1 MSKALQYLGI
11 ARMSGNI
18 ALGEDNSKDLVK
30 AGKAR
35 MLLIASDTSDSARRR
50 AEGYVFGHSAPLV
63 PVPFTKQ
70 EIAEITGSPGCSMA
84 AIGDLGLAKSFADA
98 LASEYGAPYTELS
111 EQLGAK
117 LAKAKAR
124 KSAGRK
130 SGNRRKSE

>member
-1 MSKALQYLGI
+1 MSKALNYLGI
-11 ARMSGNI
+11 ARMSGNVE
-18 ALGEDNSKDLVK
+18 LGEDNAKELVK

-35 MLLIASDTSDSARRR
+35 ILIVACDTSDAAKHR

-63 PVPFTKQ
+63 EVPFTKQ
-70 EIAEITGSPGCSMA
+70 EISEITGKPGCSMA
-84 AIGDLGLAKSFADA
+84 AIRDLGLTKSFLDA
-98 LASEYGAPYTELS
+98 LAEEYGDKYS
-111 EQLGAK
+111 ETAAEMGKK